1 MKLELVSKNPSPPP
15 TGTMWNYKRA
25 PFHLVVSMGHKM
37 CLYLGSLFSQEGDKS
52 SSSECRLWNGIQFVL
67 LCPSSASYWRAHN
80 YGENILVKSII
91 RGLAKSHAYFCTFHQ
106 QIHNQ
111 KKKSD
116 LEFYRFLSIVNLPD
130 SLKVLCTRNTKLG
143 KEL

>member
-52 SSSECRLWNGIQFVL
+52 SSSQCRLWNGIQFVL
-67 LCPSSASYWRAHN
+67 LCPSSASYWRAYN

-91 RGLAKSHAYFCTFHQ
+91 RGLAKSHAYFCTFYQ

-116 LEFYRFLSIVNLPD
+116 REFYRFLSIVNLPD